1 MSKDARP
8 EIDPYPQSDTGA
20 DFTATATASPDA
32 WQTLTDSLA
41 RIEQGWADRDA
52 REGR

>member
-8 EIDPYPQSDTGA
+8 EIDPYPESQNTGA
-20 DFTATATASPDA
+20 DFTATASPDA